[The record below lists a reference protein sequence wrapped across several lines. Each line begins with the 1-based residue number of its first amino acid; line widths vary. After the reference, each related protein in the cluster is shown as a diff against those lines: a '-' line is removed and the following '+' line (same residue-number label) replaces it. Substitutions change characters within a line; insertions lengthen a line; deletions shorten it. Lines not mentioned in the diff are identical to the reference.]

1 MLLPSRLTTQT
12 FTLTIIPSLI
22 RYNFLPSSPLSA
34 YHHRRILKLYPPVY
48 SAPLPYKSRRRRP
61 RQWMAI
67 RCRRHRQRGMP
78 RHGDSTCTTNRRC
91 RVLPPLDSSKYLSL
105 HQAINPL
112 SRMCSKLP
120 LFQRPVPMLNNYNTH
135 LNCLPSLRMVP

>member
-1 MLLPSRLTTQT
+1 MLLLSRLTIQT

-22 RYNFLPSSPLSA
+22 RYNFLLWSPLSA
-34 YHHRRILKLYPPVY
+34 FHPHPILKLYPPVY

-61 RQWMAI
+61 QRWMVI

-78 RHGDSTCTTNRRC
+78 RHGDSTCTTNQRC
-91 RVLPPLDSSKYLSL
+91 KVLLQLDSSKYLYP
-105 HQAINPL
+105 HQVINPL
-112 SRMCSKLP
+112 CRMCSKLP
-120 LFQRPVPMLNNYNTH
+120 LFQLPVRMLNNYNIR